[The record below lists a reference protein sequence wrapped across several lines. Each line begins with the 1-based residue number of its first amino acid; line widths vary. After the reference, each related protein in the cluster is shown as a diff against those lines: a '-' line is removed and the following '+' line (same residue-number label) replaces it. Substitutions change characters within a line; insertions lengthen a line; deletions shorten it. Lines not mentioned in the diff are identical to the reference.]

1 MNLFM
6 STSRNSDILPRK
18 MQGAFLAIFG
28 LLFPRKLWYFA
39 ILKKGEEYF
48 LAFLD
53 KIFAFFGVFMRKA
66 KSIFQGK
73 NEPVWVRPT
82 TGAVRAFCCFKTVV
96 CLVYN
101 LQC

>member
-39 ILKKGEEYF
+39 VLKKGEEHF

-53 KIFAFFGVFMRKA
+53 KIFAFFGVFVRKA

-73 NEPVWVRPT
+73 NEPVWVRP
-82 TGAVRAFCCFKTVV
+82 
-96 CLVYN
+96 N
-101 LQC
+101 LQLTKYHHDLKQL